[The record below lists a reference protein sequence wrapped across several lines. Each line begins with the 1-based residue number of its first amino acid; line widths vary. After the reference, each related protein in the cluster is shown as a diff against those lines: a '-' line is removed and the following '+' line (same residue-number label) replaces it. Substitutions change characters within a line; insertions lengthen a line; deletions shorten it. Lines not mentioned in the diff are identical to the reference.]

1 MMKRAITAAA
11 IAAFTAPAL
20 LLGSDA
26 ASAGTW
32 NITPTTIN
40 ETSGPVTPWSGGNS
54 NGGDFVT
61 QPDYRTPMPSGSTPG
76 DNGNQFTWLLQ
87 APDLFEGA
95 DAFVNYIMPDN
106 SQFDTVVQDDYN
118 RTPGQEVASPT
129 CVLRDPST
137 TLSNYSCAA
146 TLGYTGGP
154 PQNPANGGYTPD
166 SSSFSPYFN
175 FRDNFA
181 DAPSSSR
188 MASVAAA
195 GQSCNAYF
203 SPGDTVDC
211 TVGQPPMSGF
221 SPVDPYNFETLYLFN
236 RGAYPVT
243 VTDRS
248 PQIEQL
254 ISDHPDGE
262 FVPEYNVSPA
272 SQPYQPN
279 TCTMSAWSGECT
291 ILTWGG
297 SNGYWD
303 FQYDNTI
310 VYAQTQSDD
319 ISITP
324 AAGAPAGDEWYG
336 VSIYGQSEIGQTP
349 LIAQNFATLLAEFAD
364 DYLTFTNSWS
374 YDGTGKYYNQGTID
388 SDPNEGSGEV
398 TIDSGASLPS
408 GQSVQ
413 KGPFTLTMQRSGNL
427 VEHVSANH
435 ARYPVWSSGT
445 RSPGARLVVARSG
458 EVAVKSKARKTLW
471 SSHTHGNPGGRL
483 TLQRDGNIV
492 VRTRSRRALFTTG
505 RVSYSYP
512 ADPRATTLD
521 RGLGLL
527 PRAELRRRGSRLVMR
542 HDGNLALYRHGKAIW
557 TTRTAGHPGAYAH
570 MRKDGRLLVT
580 DPHGRTLWSSRRYGK
595 MARLSL
601 RANGTLAIAD
611 RKHRTVWTTQH
622 AGKAPATAH
631 R

>member
-11 IAAFTAPAL
+11 VAAFAVPAL
-20 LLGSDA
+20 LLGSGA
-26 ASAGTW
+26 ASAETW

-61 QPDYRTPMPSGSTPG
+61 QPDYRTPMPSGNAPG

-95 DAFVNYIMPDN
+95 DAFVNYIMPDQ
-106 SQFDTVVQDDYN
+106 SQFDTVVQDDVD
-118 RTPGQEVASPT
+118 RTPGREVASPT

-154 PQNPANGGYTPD
+154 PEDPYEGGYTPD
-166 SSSFSPYFN
+166 SASFSPYFN

-203 SPGDTVDC
+203 GPGETSDC

-221 SPVDPYNFETLYLFN
+221 SPVDPDNFQILYLFN
-236 RGAYPVT
+236 RGSYPVT

-254 ISDHPDGE
+254 ISDHPEGYL
-262 FVPEYNVSPA
+262 VPNYIDDSGPA
-272 SQPYQPN
+272 AYRPN

-291 ILTWGG
+291 LLTWGG
-297 SNGYWD
+297 ANGYW
-303 FQYDNTI
+303 QYWYGDTS
-310 VYAQTQSDD
+310 VFPQSGSDD
-319 ISITP
+319 ISIAP
-324 AAGAPAGDEWYG
+324 GPGAPAGDAWYG
-336 VSIYGQSEIGQTP
+336 VTIYGQSEIGQSP

-364 DYLTFTNSWS
+364 AYLTFTNSWS

-388 SDPNEGSGEV
+388 SGG
-398 TIDSGASLPS
+398 SLPS
-408 GQSVQ
+408 GESVR

-427 VEHVSANH
+427 VEHVSANRS
-435 ARYPVWSSGT
+435 RYPVWSSGT

-458 EVAVKSKARKTLW
+458 EVAVKSKAGKVLW
-471 SSHTHGNPGGRL
+471 STRTAANPGGRL
-483 TLQRDGNIV
+483 TLQRDGNVV

-505 RVSYSYP
+505 RVSYAYP

-527 PRAELRRRGSRLVMR
+527 PRAELRRGGSRLVMR
-542 HDGNLALYRHGKAIW
+542 HDGNLALYRRGKAIW

-570 MRKDGRLLVT
+570 MRKDGRLLVS
-580 DPHGRTLWSSRRYGK
+580 DPHGRTLWSSRRYGRL
-595 MARLSL
+595 ARLSL

-611 RKHRTVWTTQH
+611 RRHRTVWTAKH
-622 AGKAPATAH
+622 AGK
-631 R
+631 